1 MTGTLGLFSLVDL
14 FQLIAASA
22 RTGRLGVFHPE
33 GNARIYFQEGQ
44 VVHAEF
50 NDIEGEAAVYT
61 LFEDERGS
69 FDFQMGIPA
78 SKRSVQTSTENLLL
92 EIIRRL
98 DEAKRDGD
106 TVAEVSAEAIPTFA
120 ETAADTT
127 KLTFESYELD
137 VVKLIDGRLEI
148 QEIAA
153 RLGLNLSDTKRVVNR
168 LVKLGMVKLRSRRP
182 RTARL
187 VVQLTHEPLPRGTV
201 AVESN
206 IYANW
211 TRNLGFEPEKVA
223 CRRANGHVDIFAV
236 KPLEGVGPYLL
247 LSRETLFGSD
257 ISVNITLLVKPV
269 IPSKSIAPDLA

>member
-33 GNARIYFQEGQ
+33 GTARIYFNDGQ
-44 VVHAEF
+44 VTHAEF
-50 NDIEGEAAVYT
+50 NDVEGEAAIYA

-106 TVAEVSAEAIPTFA
+106 TGAGVSAEAIPTFT
-120 ETAADTT
+120 ETAADTS

-137 VVKLIDGRLEI
+137 VVRLIDGRLEVSD
-148 QEIAA
+148 IAA
-153 RLGLNLSDTKRVVNR
+153 KAGLSISDTKRVINR
-168 LVKLGMVKLRSRRP
+168 LIQLGIIKLRNRRP

-187 VVQLTHEPLPRGTV
+187 VAQLTQEPLPRGTV
-201 AVESN
+201 AVEAN

-211 TRNLGFEPEKVA
+211 TRNLGFEPDKVA
-223 CRRANGHVDIFAV
+223 CRRANGHVDIFGV
-236 KPLEGVGPYLL
+236 QPLAGVGPYLL
-247 LSRETLFGSD
+247 LSRETLFSSD
-257 ISVNITLLVKPV
+257 IGVNITLLVKPLV
-269 IPSKSIAPDLA
+269 PAKSVAPDLS

>member
-33 GNARIYFQEGQ
+33 GTARIYFNEGQ
-44 VVHAEF
+44 VIHAEF
-50 NDIEGEAAVYT
+50 NDIEGEEAVYT

-69 FDFQMGIPA
+69 FDFQMGIPS

-106 TVAEVSAEAIPTFA
+106 TGAGLSGEAIPTFT
-120 ETAADTT
+120 ETAADTN
-127 KLTFESYELD
+127 KLTFESHELD
-137 VVKLIDGRLEI
+137 VVRLIDGRLDI
-148 QEIAA
+148 SEIAVRA
-153 RLGLNLSDTKRVVNR
+153 GLGVADTKRVVNR
-168 LVKLGMVKLRSRRP
+168 LVKLGIIKLRNRRP

-187 VVQLTHEPLPRGTV
+187 VAQLTHEPLPRGTV
-201 AVESN
+201 AVEAN

-211 TRNLGFEPEKVA
+211 ARNLGFEPEKVA
-223 CRRANGHVDIFAV
+223 CRRANGHVDIFGV
-236 KPLEGVGPYLL
+236 KPLEDVGPYLL
-247 LSRETLFGSD
+247 LSRETLFSSD
-257 ISVNITLLVKPV
+257 IGVNITLLVKPV
-269 IPSKSIAPDLA
+269 IPTKSIAPDLS